1 MFDRKLSTNWIN
13 LSQDHEHEPDSQRTC
28 AVLYCDLIES
38 AKIDKKS
45 NRESYPLKIQG
56 EYVSMCSSKQNQCL
70 TKDILLKF
78 LVHEVS
84 EIIHLETRKCY
95 RKIKFWATFSTR
107 SDKSEDFLFDL
118 RNWPLG
124 VQRLNF
130 WN

>member
-13 LSQDHEHEPDSQRTC
+13 LSQDHEHESDSQRTY

-45 NRESYPLKIQG
+45 YQESCPLKIQG

-95 RKIKFWATFSTR
+95 RKMKFWAIFLTR

>member
-13 LSQDHEHEPDSQRTC
+13 LSQDHERESDSQRTY

-38 AKIDKKS
+38 AKTDKKS
-45 NRESYPLKIQG
+45 NRRSCPLKIQG
-56 EYVSMCSSKQNQCL
+56 EYVSLTNQCL

-95 RKIKFWATFSTR
+95 GKMKFWAIFLTR
-107 SDKSEDFLFDL
+107 SDKSEDFF
-118 RNWPLG
+118 
-124 VQRLNF
+124 V
-130 WN
+130 